1 MQKLIIRADGN
12 SKTGLGHLYRV
23 FALIEMYKQD
33 YDCVLVTRSGTTTE
47 IIPEDYIYFLIPD
60 EVNLQQEPLWLIE
73 KFPGEGNWLLADGY
87 HFDSKYQKAI
97 KNAGFRLLYIDDLT
111 GEHMYAD
118 VVVNHSLSV
127 KASDYKAEP
136 YTRFAL
142 GTSYAILRPLFLE
155 AAKQKREIHKLSTAF
170 VCFGGADPL
179 NLTFKATKALLN
191 IEQIKEISIVLG
203 AAYPHNEIY
212 ELGLA
217 SSQIQ
222 IHKNLSE
229 AELLA
234 VMQKSDFAIAPSSNI
249 LYELFAVKMP
259 VLSGFYVDNQ
269 KSLYKGCVENGL
281 IFEAGNFEFYTTAD
295 FEKKIKALL
304 TQTNIQTWINVQAK
318 VFYAG
323 IKRRFLN
330 LLRTIAYR
338 KASEEDVMQVFEWS
352 NDPLSRTN
360 SYFSDPIPLETHK
373 KWFAERLKDLSSS
386 IYIAEVNNVPAG
398 MIRYS
403 LEKNNSVVGILIGE
417 KFRGQGFATDFLVGT
432 AKLHF
437 KENKLPI
444 FAYIKV
450 QNKASVRSFEKA
462 GYQKL
467 RDELVHGVPSYVY
480 KLTYEHV

>member
-23 FALIEMYKQD
+23 FALVEMYKEV
-33 YDCVLVTRSGTTTE
+33 YDCVLVTRAATTTE
-47 IIPEDYIYFLIPD
+47 IIPKDYLYFLIPD
-60 EVNLQQEPLWLIE
+60 EVNQQQEPTWLAK
-73 KFPGEGNWLLADGY
+73 KFPEEGNWLVADGY
-87 HFDSKYQKAI
+87 HFGVEYQKAI
-97 KNAGFRLLYIDDLT
+97 KNAGFHLLYVDDLHT
-111 GEHMYAD
+111 EHMYAD
-118 VVVNHSLSV
+118 VVVNHALSV

-155 AAKQKREIHKLSTAF
+155 VNKQRREIHKLSTAF

-179 NLTFKATKALLN
+179 NLTLKATKALLN
-191 IEQIKEISIVLG
+191 LEQIKKINIVLG
-203 AAYPHNEIY
+203 AAYPHKEIY
-212 ELGLA
+212 ELA
-217 SSQIQ
+217 SVKSQIQ

-229 AELLA
+229 ADLLA
-234 VMQKSDFAIAPSSNI
+234 VMQQSDFAIAPSSNI

-259 VLSGFYVDNQ
+259 VLSGYYVDNQ

-281 IFEAGNFEFYTTAD
+281 IFEAGNFEFYTTTD
-295 FEKKIKALL
+295 FEEKIKTLL
-304 TQTNIQTWINVQAK
+304 SQTNIQTWIDAQAK
-318 VFYAG
+318 VFNAG
-323 IKRRFLN
+323 IKDRFLN
-330 LLRTIAYR
+330 LLRTITYR

-373 KWFAERLKDLSSS
+373 KWFAERLKDPSSS

-403 LEKNNSVVGILIGE
+403 LEENNAIVGILIGE
-417 KFRGQGFATDFLVGT
+417 NFRGQGFATDFLTGT
-432 AKLHF
+432 AKLYF
-437 KENKLPI
+437 KENKLPV

-450 QNKASVRSFEKA
+450 QNRASIRSFEKA

-467 RDELVHGVPSYVY
+467 REELVHNAPSFVC